1 MSNSKNLNLALYYFD
16 GCPFCTVV
24 RRAIDQLGL
33 DVELRNTMT
42 EPKYREELLE
52 ARKRGTVPV
61 LKITNEQGSETW
73 MPESMDIVEYLRSLK

>member
-1 MSNSKNLNLALYYFD
+1 
-16 GCPFCTVV
+16 
-24 RRAIDQLGL
+24 
-33 DVELRNTMT
+33 MT